1 MKSKINVEREVNW
14 HFENK
19 RVSRCYFFFIF
30 MMYALVY
37 MTKNCFN
44 GALAD
49 IKASGVMS
57 PSAAGF
63 IVAMFYIVYTPLQIV
78 GGMVTDRVS
87 PELLI
92 KIGIGGAAVANAI
105 IFFNHNY
112 YVMLVTWTLNAMVQF
127 ALWPAVYKIVSSQ
140 LCRSDRGFMIFLISM
155 ASSVGLLISYLV
167 AAVLPS
173 WEYNFLISALVLIAL
188 VIGMHIYDS
197 YVSRYAIKDSPREER
212 GNLEIKR
219 DVSTASL
226 LWRSGFFILLLTVL
240 VRAVVSQGVQTLSPL
255 MLVETFSAEPWLSNL
270 LNTLIIICGI
280 VGSLLVK
287 FVLYPRI
294 IKNEATGI
302 LIIMA
307 IFLAL
312 GSMLLLTSSN
322 MGATVVNLC
331 LMSVIATVP
340 TILTSYFNAGF
351 AKYGKNGTAAGI
363 SNSAAS
369 LGFVISS
376 YVITSIAENAG
387 WNSVRLTWIGM
398 LAVSVITMIPVVL
411 MNLKFKR
418 AEQDK

>member
-1 MKSKINVEREVNW
+1 MKKINVNREVNW

-19 RVSRCYFFFIF
+19 RVSRLYFFFIF

-49 IKASGVMS
+49 IKASNIMS
-57 PSAAGF
+57 ASEAGL
-63 IVAMFYIVYTPLQIV
+63 IVAMFYIAYTPLQIV
-78 GGMVTDRVS
+78 GGIVADKVS
-87 PELLI
+87 PECLI
-92 KIGIGGAAVANAI
+92 KIGIGGAAIANAV

-127 ALWPAVYKIVSSQ
+127 ALWPSVYKIVSSQ

-197 YVSRYAIKDSPREER
+197 YVSCYAIKDSPQEER

-287 FVLYPRI
+287 FVLYPRV
-294 IKNEATGI
+294 IKNEAVGI

-322 MGATVVNLC
+322 MSATVVNLC

-369 LGFVISS
+369 LGFVVSS
-376 YVITSIAENAG
+376 YGITSIAESAG
-387 WNSVRLTWIGM
+387 WGAVRLTWIGM
-398 LAVSVITMIPVVL
+398 LAVSVATMIPVVF
-411 MNLKFKR
+411 MYVSFKR
-418 AEQDK
+418 REESN